1 VRLGLWN
8 GCHQWAKTIARPG
21 CSDDPDRG
29 LGLVRFNAGG
39 QANAIARGQ
48 SIRTCAVRRSQGRG
62 SLEAKL
68 SGDPG
73 PTNLYED
80 WMRVVEFQQDM
91 DTPPVDEVDSIVRN
105 HSVNRDS
112 MMFDSCTAAGTGLAR
127 RHGAHLPQPTGTRD
141 ALVRR
146 Q

>member
-1 VRLGLWN
+1 LWN

-48 SIRTCAVRRSQGRG
+48 SIRTCAVRRSQ
-62 SLEAKL
+62 
-68 SGDPG
+68 
-73 PTNLYED
+73 
-80 WMRVVEFQQDM
+80 
-91 DTPPVDEVDSIVRN
+91 VDEVDSIVRN